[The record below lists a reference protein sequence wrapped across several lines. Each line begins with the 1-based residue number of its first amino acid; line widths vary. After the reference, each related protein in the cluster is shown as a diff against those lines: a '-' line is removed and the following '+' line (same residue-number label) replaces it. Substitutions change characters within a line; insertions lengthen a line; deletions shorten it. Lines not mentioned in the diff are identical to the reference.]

1 MCAQGAL
8 RFLLCVRAQAVPNAV
23 NNVYPTDMSPTR
35 LSNTDSC
42 GSCPWRIVFV
52 VTKRLCQS
60 VAPDLGSS
68 VFIMAP
74 QHHMEV
80 HKGRMVVFVLRHW
93 PWSLLF
99 KYVLDYKT
107 VVDMLLQ
114 VVRKVIV
121 II

>member
-1 MCAQGAL
+1 M
-8 RFLLCVRAQAVPNAV
+8 
-23 NNVYPTDMSPTR
+23 
-35 LSNTDSC
+35 
-42 GSCPWRIVFV
+42 VFV

-60 VAPDLGSS
+60 PAPDLGSS

-80 HKGRMVVFVLRHW
+80 HKERMVVFVLRHW
-93 PWSLLF
+93 FWDLLF